1 MEQRIWIYTLS
12 KELSKEELS
21 QLLSNC
27 NRFVNIW
34 TAHDNK
40 LTADCEIVKQ
50 RLLIMKVDESDYRAS
65 GCSMDKLNRFILE
78 QEASFSIQLL
88 NRLLVAI
95 DKNNEVEV
103 IHSSKISDLL
113 KSGEMN
119 ENTLV
124 YDNTITST
132 SQMPVW
138 KKPLKETWLSKFL
151 NSTVI

>member
-12 KELSKEELS
+12 KELGSHQMN

-27 NRFVNIW
+27 NDFVNVW

-40 LTADCEIVKQ
+40 LSADCEIHKN

-78 QEASFSIQLL
+78 QEAIFAVQLL
-88 NRLLVAI
+88 NRLLVTI
-95 DKNNEVEV
+95 EKGDTVEV
-103 IHSSKISDLL
+103 MHSSKVRDLL
-113 KSGEMN
+113 KSGEISG
-119 ENTLV
+119 NTLV

-132 SQMPVW
+132 SLLSEW
-138 KKPLKETWLSKFL
+138 KKPLKDTWLSKYL
-151 NSTVI
+151 TNETA